1 MKAGKFYLWLFLTA
15 VTSFVISSAFKKQEQ
30 PDNILTAQ
38 TILIGFFILFT
49 LSMFYVARIAIQ
61 STNPYLF
68 TRVFMVSVFFKIV
81 LLSLLVFSLVKLLV
95 LVPKQL
101 AVPLGISY
109 LFFTIYETWVLMK
122 LSKGG

>member
-1 MKAGKFYLWLFLTA
+1 MKAGKFYLWLVITA
-15 VTSFVISSAFKKQEQ
+15 VSSFAISSILKRPEHPQ
-30 PDNILTAQ
+30 NIMAAQ
-38 TILIGFFILFT
+38 IILVVFFILFT
-49 LSMFYVARIAIQ
+49 LSMFYIARIAIQ

-68 TRVFMVSVFFKIV
+68 TRVFMVSVFFKII

-101 AVPLGISY
+101 AVPLGVSY
-109 LFFTIYETWVLMK
+109 LLFTIYETWVLMK